1 MPRRKSRTFT
11 DVELEFMHIIWELGE
26 PTPDEIDAALLEKGR
41 SISIG
46 SIRNVLAIMMEKGYL
61 ARRKEGKA
69 YRYRA
74 NVRRDQAGKAVL
86 ADLLSTMFE
95 GSESLVVAALLEN
108 RALRPAEREKI
119 RRLLDRPEGEHS
131 HER

>member
-1 MPRRKSRTFT
+1 MPRQKSRTFT

-26 PTPDEIDAALLEKGR
+26 PAPDDIADALLRKGR

-74 NVRRDQAGKAVL
+74 NVRREQAGKAVL
-86 ADLLSTMFE
+86 ADLLPTLFA

-108 RALRPAEREKI
+108 RALNPAEREKI
-119 RRLLDRPEGEHS
+119 RRLLEIQEGEHP
-131 HER
+131 HEP